1 VLEPK
6 EYAEDYVMEPVAR
19 QMLRD
24 DPTLAKE
31 FQARLAA
38 DTSFANSPQARLD
51 FFYRR
56 SRWADPEQNLI
67 PVARALRAPPEA
79 VLAKPVGRPPTGSP

>member
-6 EYAEDYVMEPVAR
+6 EYAEDYVMEPIAR
-19 QMLRD
+19 KMLRD
-24 DPTLAKE
+24 DPALAKE

-38 DTSFANSPQARLD
+38 DTSFAHNPGERID

-56 SRWADPEQNLI
+56 SPWADPELNLL
-67 PVARALRAPPEA
+67 PVTRALRAPPEA
-79 VLAKPVGRPPTGSP
+79 VLARP